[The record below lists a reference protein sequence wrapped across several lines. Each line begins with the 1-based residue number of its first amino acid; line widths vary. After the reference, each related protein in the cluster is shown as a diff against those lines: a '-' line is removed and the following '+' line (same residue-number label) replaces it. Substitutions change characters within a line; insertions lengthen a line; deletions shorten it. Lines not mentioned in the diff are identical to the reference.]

1 MFKEQIVSLV
11 LVVFLSNFVEVSNAN
26 KRSGCPYGWSYFY
39 YTKLCYKRF
48 STSSRVSWMNAQ
60 NTCRRNGGDL
70 AIIRNS
76 ATNNFVYQC
85 SKGARIWIGAIR
97 SGQTPNYSSQFT
109 WVDGSIPLYY
119 SNFQNA
125 DNANGVEGCVMMNL
139 VNNGKWNDYDCWSS
153 SNAGVQIK
161 NFVCQRAS
169 Y

>member
-109 WVDGSIPLYY
+109 WVDGSIPLY
-119 SNFQNA
+119 SLTEM
-125 DNANGVEGCVMMNL
+125 DNYFPGAFFTL
-139 VNNGKWNDYDCWSS
+139 VPFNPNPVNHGSS
-153 SNAGVQIK
+153 WIRVKTRPQT
-161 NFVCQRAS
+161 
-169 Y
+169 